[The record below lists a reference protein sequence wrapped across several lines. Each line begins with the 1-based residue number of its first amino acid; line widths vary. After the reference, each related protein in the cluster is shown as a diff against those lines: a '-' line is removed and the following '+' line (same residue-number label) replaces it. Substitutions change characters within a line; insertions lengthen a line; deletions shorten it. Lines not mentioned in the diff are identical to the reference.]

1 MPYSHKIYRE
11 YKTAIVK
18 AAGPIDLQSS
28 IAAMKDLSNDKN
40 FDPHFNVIVD
50 LRKMD
55 FTPTSKDIF
64 GIKDSLTV
72 MKSSYSGEITVL
84 CTDKI
89 LPFVKM
95 VTTMTAVYNI
105 NMKAA
110 TESEMLDTLENREKQ
125 I

>member
-1 MPYSHKIYRE
+1 
-11 YKTAIVK
+11 
-18 AAGPIDLQSS
+18 
-28 IAAMKDLSNDKN
+28 MKDLASDKN
-40 FDPHFNVIVD
+40 FDPHFNVFVD

-84 CTDKI
+84 CTEKI

-95 VTTMTAVYNI
+95 VATMTAVYNI
-105 NMKAA
+105 NLKAA
-110 TESEMLDTLENREKQ
+110 TESEMLNTLENLENQ